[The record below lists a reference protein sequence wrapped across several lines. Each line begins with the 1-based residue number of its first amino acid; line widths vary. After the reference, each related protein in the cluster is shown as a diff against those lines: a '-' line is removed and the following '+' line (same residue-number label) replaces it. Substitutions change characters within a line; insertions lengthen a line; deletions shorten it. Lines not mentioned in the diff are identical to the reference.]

1 VWEVAVCKKVKKFF
15 DDGADSVKKGLSQI
29 DPTTKEGLLNIST
42 MGTYGMTKHSISQAS
57 PKEERPGETESEKAA
72 ADVAVQE
79 HDFAREMDFVK
90 DEYETRVERL
100 GKKEMQN
107 AVTGRAN
114 VDAQKQTNIMA
125 KQVSDGL
132 TMNGID
138 PSSGRA
144 VSTMTD
150 VQTSSG
156 EAVGNAKSQASFALD
171 NSHLE
176 SKNNRIAMAL
186 GEKTKAVAG
195 LQDIAAGANKL
206 AINKAHNKFNSNA
219 ANSEAVGTAVGM
231 GSQAYLGREKK

>member
-1 VWEVAVCKKVKKFF
+1 MCGGKIKKIA
-15 DDGADSVKKGLSQI
+15 DGASKSAKDGLAQI
-29 DPTTKEGLLNIST
+29 DPTTKEGLLNLST
-42 MGTYGMTKHSISQAS
+42 GGTYGRAKHAISELS

-176 SKNNRIAMAL
+176 GKNNRIAMAL

>member
-1 VWEVAVCKKVKKFF
+1 MCKKVKKFL
-15 DDGADSVKKGLSQI
+15 DNGADSVKKGLSQI
-29 DPTTKEGLLNIST
+29 DPTTTEGLLNIST
-42 MGTYGMTKHSISQAS
+42 MGTYGMAKHAISSAS
-57 PKEERPGETESEKAA
+57 PKEERPGETASEKAA

-100 GKKEMQN
+100 GTKQMQN

-114 VDAQKQTNIMA
+114 VDAQKQTNTMA

-132 TMNGID
+132 TMSGVD

-156 EAVGNAKSQASFALD
+156 EAIGNAKSQASFALD
-171 NSHLE
+171 NAHLE
-176 SKNNRIAMAL
+176 GKNNRIAMAL

-195 LQDIAAGANKL
+195 LQDIAAGANQL
-206 AINKAHNKFNSNA
+206 SINKANNKFNSNA
-219 ANSEAVGTAVGM
+219 ANTQAIGTAVGM
-231 GSQAYLGREKK
+231 AGQAYLNRNED